1 MRLLPIPHREGAGGT
16 APRWRLLPGW
26 LGGPSSRGP
35 PGDGEDTLLA
45 ALTGTGASR
54 ADQIFKGLTIL
65 FAGLVIFLVFGIVG
79 SLLYQ
84 SQEAWSTLGI
94 GALFGDEW
102 LPGGQPAKFGSLPLI
117 WGTLVTSFIA
127 VLIGVPVSIGIAIFL
142 SEMAPPWIRGPI
154 SVVVELL
161 AAIPSVVYGLWGIFF
176 LAPFL
181 YENVYPRLQDNWG
194 WTGLFTGQSTGY
206 SVLTAGI
213 LLAIMIIPTV
223 SAISREVFRA
233 VPPSQREAAYALGAT
248 KWEVVRKAVVP
259 YGRTGLFGA
268 AILGLARAV
277 GETMAVTMVIGNR
290 NAFFGGLLE
299 PGNTIPSV
307 LANETY
313 EASGV
318 HLSAL
323 FALGVI
329 LFIVALAVNIVARLL
344 VTRVLKQK
352 GVSK

>member
-1 MRLLPIPHREGAGGT
+1 VRLLPMTHREGASGT
-16 APRWRLLPGW
+16 APRWRLLPRW
-26 LGGPSSRGP
+26 LGGARGARP
-35 PGDGEDTLLA
+35 PDDGADPLLVG
-45 ALTGTGASR
+45 LTGSGARR
-54 ADQIFKGLTIL
+54 ADALFKGITLL

-84 SQEAWSTLGI
+84 SQEAWATLGI

-102 LPGGQPAKFGSLPLI
+102 LPGGQPAKFGSLPLV

-127 VLIGVPVSIGIAIFL
+127 ILIGVPVSIGIAIFL
-142 SEMAPPWIRGPI
+142 SEMAPPWIRGPV
-154 SVVVELL
+154 SVIVELL

-181 YENVYPRLQDNWG
+181 YDSVYPRLQANWG

-233 VPPSQREAAYALGAT
+233 VPASQREAAFAIGAT
-248 KWEVVRKAVVP
+248 KWEVVRKAVIP

-329 LFIVALAVNIVARLL
+329 LFIVALLINIAARIL
-344 VTRVLKQK
+344 VKRVLKQAEVAK
-352 GVSK
+352 

>member
-1 MRLLPIPHREGAGGT
+1 MRLLPIAPREGAGGT
-16 APRWRLLPGW
+16 APRRRLLSAS
-26 LGGPSSRGP
+26 LGRRPAGGRPNDGPEP
-35 PGDGEDTLLA
+35 TWTTLA
-45 ALTGTGASR
+45 GTGAQR
-54 ADQIFKGLTIL
+54 ADQVFKGMTIA
-65 FAGLVIFLVFGIVG
+65 FAGLVVFLVFGIVG

-84 SQEAWSTLGI
+84 SQEAWATLGV
-94 GALFGDEW
+94 GALFGDQW
-102 LPGGQPAKFGSLPLI
+102 LPARNSYGSLPLI

-127 VLIGVPVSIGIAIFL
+127 VVIGVPVSIGIAIFL

-154 SVVVELL
+154 SVIVELL

-194 WTGLFTGQSTGY
+194 WTGLFGGQSTGY

-233 VPPSQREAAYALGAT
+233 VPASQREAAFAIGAT
-248 KWEVVRKAVVP
+248 KWEVVRKAVIP

-318 HLSAL
+318 HLSSL

-329 LFIVALAVNIVARLL
+329 LFLVALAINILARLL
-344 VTRVLKQK
+344 VTRVLKQREVLK
-352 GVSK
+352 